1 MAEMRRLLILLSVGL
16 ITLVAP
22 GAPATLAARPPPS
35 TLAAQTLR
43 DGIAPGVNATTSGFG
58 TATAIV
64 PAGYY
69 VTYLV
74 QSDPTLAGRAIEI
87 WTRGAGSDWSRVTI
101 RTADARGNVNYH
113 ARVSDWT

>member
-1 MAEMRRLLILLSVGL
+1 MPEMRRLLLLISFGL

-22 GAPATLAARPPPS
+22 RAPATLAAG
-35 TLAAQTLR
+35 AASATPAVQTLT

-58 TATAIV
+58 TATAIA

-74 QSDPTLAGRAIEI
+74 QSDPSLAGKAIEI
-87 WTRGAGSDWSRVTI
+87 WTRGAGSDWSRLTV

-113 ARVSDWT
+113 